1 MKAGT
6 GHRSRQNGV
15 PSQCASQWRSGR
27 CSVRACACSA
37 GRAPA
42 RVGTAAAPLQWP
54 VLTQKVHSAPITQ
67 QAEKLA
73 SHAQRESDVP
83 VNFS

>member
-1 MKAGT
+1 VL
-6 GHRSRQNGV
+6 SLPQL
-15 PSQCASQWRSGR
+15 PLLIP
-27 CSVRACACSA
+27 
-37 GRAPA
+37 APPMA
-42 RVGTAAAPLQWP
+42 KSLFLKKYFNIYLFIYLL
-54 VLTQKVHSAPITQ
+54 LTQKVHSAPITQ

>member
-1 MKAGT
+1 M
-6 GHRSRQNGV
+6 HPERV
-15 PSQCASQWRSGR
+15 
-27 CSVRACACSA
+27 VV
-37 GRAPA
+37 A
-42 RVGTAAAPLQWP
+42 RVSTVVAAAVAITIVVAAAVVAAAVGAFGSLIL